1 MHAVGDSLWADCA
14 VMGRGQHRSQVSPRA
29 TDNGMIDMTSVAPA
43 WSPLQQNPPVSAAS
57 ALPGIE
63 IPRHIWLY
71 SYLTLFVFTIVQR
84 PVAGLPERCQE
95 PWPEVFSGVGCC
107 VGGRVLLRSCHLHVA
122 GGDGVGVEV
131 GGGLVDGRLL
141 GSVSRLLSP
150 WTPSHGPSRWTGS
163 MAAGVGCGS
172 FTQLS
177 SPFIRPSA
185 VHWHKILTHAML
197 GFTNVTPIIS
207 WQQHAAHNVNTP
219 TLLGA
224 ILENDTVRVHT
235 VSRRPIHSGFPPWCQ
250 ILRRKS

>member
-1 MHAVGDSLWADCA
+1 MDWKRPGLHGALCPVQVMHAVGDSLWADCA
-14 VMGRGQHRSQVSPRA
+14 VMGRGQHKSQVSPRA
-29 TDNGMIDMTSVAPA
+29 TDNGMMGMTSVAPA

-107 VGGRVLLRSCHLHVA
+107 VGGRVLLHSCHLHVA

-172 FTQLS
+172 FRLHSAFFTLH
-177 SPFIRPSA
+177 SA
-185 VHWHKILTHAML
+185 VCCTLAQDTDPRNVGLHKRHTYHIMAAACSTQRQYAYTAWSNLRE
-197 GFTNVTPIIS
+197 
-207 WQQHAAHNVNTP
+207 WQGP
-219 TLLGA
+219 
-224 ILENDTVRVHT
+224 
-235 VSRRPIHSGFPPWCQ
+235 RPYG
-250 ILRRKS
+250 